1 MTSRAK
7 REGVD
12 MISTCVGSEGGAGG
26 WESEES
32 GEGGEVVRR
41 DLPQ

>member
-26 WESEES
+26 WESGRKAVK
-32 GEGGEVVRR
+32 GER
-41 DLPQ
+41 